1 MRSLT
6 EMNES
11 LNQYLKLYCEESK
24 KEVENELSRVKLDY
38 AERIEH
44 MNEKMAEL
52 KQQEEDRKVKHQK
65 QVQDFQDQVT
75 FLRGEV
81 ERLGQEYSNE
91 KLQIERQ
98 NKEAIEQIKTE
109 IE

>member
-38 AERIEH
+38 AERIE
-44 MNEKMAEL
+44 NL
-52 KQQEEDRKVKHQK
+52 
-65 QVQDFQDQVT
+65 
-75 FLRGEV
+75 
-81 ERLGQEYSNE
+81 N
-91 KLQIERQ
+91 
-98 NKEAIEQIKTE
+98 EQI
-109 IE
+109 

>member
-52 KQQEEDRKVKHQK
+52 KQQEEDRKAKHQK
-65 QVQDFQDQVT
+65 QVQDF
-75 FLRGEV
+75 
-81 ERLGQEYSNE
+81 
-91 KLQIERQ
+91 
-98 NKEAIEQIKTE
+98 
-109 IE
+109 